1 MKKLYLLVSFI
12 LVSTMFLSVLYP
24 SKANAKTN
32 LYPYVRF
39 YMLDKTTKLIN
50 FYTEEPKKKLSD
62 EDKKERA
69 RLEIAKRNTSYRHI
83 DGEYVYYL
91 NYAKKV
97 SFVLQVVSEFSN
109 QGSTSTVQEITTEK
123 IVEESEKYTQSGSFK
138 MSMSGTISTP
148 TKSPLNAKGEAG
160 IESKLENK
168 LEKSKSEKNKE
179 TKTIKIE
186 PGCKLVVRKMG
197 YGYLFNGYATR
208 SVCWIYRDWGEFQ
221 YVEHTGIYISYR
233 IERDY

>member
-12 LVSTMFLSVLYP
+12 LVSTLFLSVLYP
-24 SKANAKTN
+24 SKASAKTN
-32 LYPYVRF
+32 LYPYVSF
-39 YMLDKTTKLIN
+39 YMLDKTTKLLE
-50 FYTEEPKKKLSD
+50 FYTKEPKKQLSD
-62 EDKKERA
+62 EDKKERE
-69 RLEIAKRNTSYRHI
+69 RLEIAKQKTSYRHI
-83 DGEYVYYL
+83 NKTYIEYL

-109 QGSTSTVQEITTEK
+109 QGSTSTVQEITTER
-123 IVEESEKYTQSGSFK
+123 IVEENEKYTQTGSFK

-148 TKSPLNAKGEAG
+148 TKSPLNAKGETG
-160 IESKLENK
+160 VESKLENK

-179 TKTIKIE
+179 TRTIKIE

-208 SVCWIYRDWGEFQ
+208 SVFWIYEDWGEFQ

>member
-12 LVSTMFLSVLYP
+12 LVSVLFLSVLFP
-24 SKANAKTN
+24 SKVSAKTN
-32 LYPYVRF
+32 LYPYARF
-39 YMLDKTTKLIN
+39 YMLDKTTKLID
-50 FYTEEPKKKLSD
+50 FYTKEPTKKLSD
-62 EDKKERA
+62 EDKKERD

-83 DGEYVYYL
+83 KKQYVEYL

-97 SFVLQVVSEFSN
+97 SFVLKVISEFSN
-109 QGSTSTVQEITTEK
+109 QGSTSTAQEITIER

-138 MSMSGTISTP
+138 MSVGGSISTP
-148 TKSPLNAKGEAG
+148 TKSPLNAKGESG

-179 TKTIKIE
+179 TRTIKIE

-208 SVCWIYRDWGEFQ
+208 SLFWVYEDWGEFQ
-221 YVEHTGIYISYR
+221 YVEHTGVYISYR

>member
-12 LVSTMFLSVLYP
+12 LVSTLFLSVLYP
-24 SKANAKTN
+24 GKVSAKTN

-39 YMLDKTTKLIN
+39 YMLDKTAKLIN

-83 DGEYVYYL
+83 DREYIDYL

-109 QGSTSTVQEITTEK
+109 QGSTSTVQEITTER

-138 MSMSGTISTP
+138 MSMNGTISTP

-160 IESKLENK
+160 VESKI
-168 LEKSKSEKNKE
+168 EKSKSEKNKE

>member
-12 LVSTMFLSVLYP
+12 LVSILFLSVLYP
-24 SKANAKTN
+24 SKASAKTN

-39 YMLDKTTKLIN
+39 YMLDKTTKLID

-62 EDKKERA
+62 EDKKERD
-69 RLEIAKRNTSYRHI
+69 RLDVAKQKTSYRHFKKT
-83 DGEYVYYL
+83 YVEYL

-109 QGSTSTVQEITTEK
+109 QGSTSTVQEITTER

-138 MSMSGTISTP
+138 MSMNGTVSTP

-160 IESKLENK
+160 VESKLENK
-168 LEKSKSEKNKE
+168 LEKNKSEKNKE

-197 YGYLFNGYATR
+197 YGYLFNGYAAS
-208 SVCWIYRDWGEFQ
+208 SVMWVYTDWGEFQ

>member
-1 MKKLYLLVSFI
+1 MKKLYLLVTCV
-12 LVSTMFLSVLYP
+12 LVSTLFLSVLYP
-24 SKANAKTN
+24 DKANAKTN

-69 RLEIAKRNTSYRHI
+69 RLEIAKQKTSYRHFNKT
-83 DGEYVYYL
+83 YVEYL

-123 IVEESEKYTQSGSFK
+123 IVEESEKFTQSGSFK

-160 IESKLENK
+160 VESKLENK

-197 YGYLFNGYATR
+197 YGYLFNGYAT
-208 SVCWIYRDWGEFQ
+208 SSAMWIYIQ
-221 YVEHTGIYISYR
+221 TGVSFNMLNTLASIFL
-233 IERDY
+233 IE